1 MIKQL
6 LKYCLNLLFPKK
18 KELLL
23 NEITVDPLKKIK
35 DIQIYDD
42 VYIQIDNQIYTARVM
57 QKNINSIII
66 GYTIGEDFKEYT
78 FNIRGMWNKTQIIQ
92 DNKMLILNK

>member
-18 KELLL
+18 KEPLL

-42 VYIQIDNQIYTARVM
+42 VYIQIDNQIYTA
-57 QKNINSIII
+57 
-66 GYTIGEDFKEYT
+66 
-78 FNIRGMWNKTQIIQ
+78 
-92 DNKMLILNK
+92 

>member
-35 DIQIYDD
+35 DIQIYD
-42 VYIQIDNQIYTARVM
+42 
-57 QKNINSIII
+57 KS
-66 GYTIGEDFKEYT
+66 
-78 FNIRGMWNKTQIIQ
+78 FNLKIFFVF
-92 DNKMLILNK
+92 L

>member
-18 KELLL
+18 KESLL

-42 VYIQIDNQIYTARVM
+42 VYIQIETKFIPPELC
-57 QKNINSIII
+57 KKIL
-66 GYTIGEDFKEYT
+66 
-78 FNIRGMWNKTQIIQ
+78 TQ
-92 DNKMLILNK
+92 LL

>member
-18 KELLL
+18 KESLL

-42 VYIQIDNQIYTARVM
+42 VYIQIDNQVYTA
-57 QKNINSIII
+57 
-66 GYTIGEDFKEYT
+66 
-78 FNIRGMWNKTQIIQ
+78 
-92 DNKMLILNK
+92 